1 MRNLE
6 WLLVRQ
12 IRRLCEKQYR
22 KGFQQGFEACRQ
34 QMMSANKVAF
44 WRTRGAMDDY
54 RFCYAP
60 QTGAKLQQNDLLLAE
75 MRMPAMSEL
84 KDLFE
89 RANEITKQKQK

>member
-1 MRNLE
+1 MRNSE

-34 QMMSANKVAF
+34 KKVSAEEVAF
-44 WRTRGAMDDY
+44 WRTKAAMDDY
-54 RFCYAP
+54 RFCNDP
-60 QTGAKLQQNDLLLAE
+60 HTGAKLQQIDLLLAE
-75 MRMPAMSEL
+75 MRMPAMDEL